1 MNNAAGRG
9 KTGTEGGH
17 GHASPEPRRRI
28 VPGRQMIRVRVLSIY
43 PPGTAPGARFRYEQ
57 FVEPLA
63 RRGIEVEIS
72 SFFGS
77 NGYRAYRDGRRVAFF
92 LAMLGGVLRCIGLV
106 VRGPHAE
113 IVWVHRQAMPIASR
127 LVEWSMKHV
136 WRRRVVFDFDDAV
149 WRPQSDHHRLVH
161 RLSAGGKIPRIIAD
175 ADAVIAGN
183 AFLAEYARAYR
194 RDVTVIPTV
203 VDTARRFNLVRE
215 HGPGPVT
222 LVWTGSA
229 STTGYLQALAPV
241 LRAVQA
247 RRDVRFLFISDVF
260 PPMGLE
266 RVEEVPWSEAT
277 EVTALARGDIGLM
290 PLPDD
295 EWARGKCGFKIIQ
308 YMALGL
314 VPVASAVGANRDI
327 IEDGIDGFLCRDEA
341 DWTRALLAAIDDVDL
356 RRRIGRT
363 ARAKAEARYSLARQ
377 VDRLTAVL
385 TGGGDG

>member
-1 MNNAAGRG
+1 
-9 KTGTEGGH
+9 
-17 GHASPEPRRRI
+17 
-28 VPGRQMIRVRVLSIY
+28 
-43 PPGTAPGARFRYEQ
+43 
-57 FVEPLA
+57 
-63 RRGIEVEIS
+63 
-72 SFFGS
+72 
-77 NGYRAYRDGRRVAFF
+77 
-92 LAMLGGVLRCIGLV
+92 
-106 VRGPHAE
+106 
-113 IVWVHRQAMPIASR
+113 
-127 LVEWSMKHV
+127 
-136 WRRRVVFDFDDAV
+136 
-149 WRPQSDHHRLVH
+149 
-161 RLSAGGKIPRIIAD
+161 
-175 ADAVIAGN
+175 VIAGN

-377 VDRLTAVL
+377 VDRLAAVL
-385 TGGGDG
+385 TGGGGG